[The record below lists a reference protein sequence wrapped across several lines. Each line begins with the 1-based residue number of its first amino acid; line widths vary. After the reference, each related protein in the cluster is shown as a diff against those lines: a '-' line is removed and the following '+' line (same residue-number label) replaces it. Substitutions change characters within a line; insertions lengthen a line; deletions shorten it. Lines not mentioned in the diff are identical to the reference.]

1 LARTP
6 IEVYQNLLNI
16 EIDDSLPEHIGRVVS
31 RFGEYQ
37 LAGEKLS
44 VHLARFIELCTR
56 IIAMLDA
63 KTLADLEH
71 LTMAIDTLDHFTSA
85 SKWWHLTREMPGFVI
100 RPSSR
105 DPRDFIKSMAY
116 IKLGSET
123 INRIES
129 AHQHLSSFL
138 DQQELADTEFHEQL
152 CKSYV
157 SAWTLLSAFA
167 CKERG
172 GNITSESDFETA
184 YDILRILMFY
194 TPLYDFKAI
203 TSLRKLATS
212 PIIPQIA
219 QIEFSPGFER
229 KLDSS
234 LAARLERQHGGLII
248 KIAAAVPGAARS
260 ILTNS
265 LRLLSQLQALRTNTP
280 RLEEEAYAD
289 AILEALHLL
298 DSHGVSS
305 DQLRDESNVFRIFK
319 GMVPAVDDIIDRL
332 SSIIRRLEAM
342 IVDASGNKDFLF
354 QNSRVVPRLVS
365 LLLLLASATNTEPT
379 PVLRDIDLKR
389 GVVLLELI
397 INAKEFQ
404 GLLSEESIS

>member
-1 LARTP
+1 MARTP
-6 IEVYQNLLNI
+6 IEVYQNLLNTK
-16 EIDDSLPEHIGRVVS
+16 IDESLPEHIGRVVS

-56 IIAMLDA
+56 IIAILDA
-63 KTLADLEH
+63 KTIADLGH

-116 IKLGSET
+116 IKIGSET
-123 INRIES
+123 INRIEG
-129 AHQHLSSFL
+129 ARQRLSEFL
-138 DQQELADTEFHEQL
+138 DQQEHANTEAHEQL

-157 SAWTLLSAFA
+157 SSWILLSAFS

-172 GNITSESDFETA
+172 RNMTSETDFETA

-203 TSLRKLATS
+203 TSIRKLATS

-219 QIEFSPGFER
+219 RIEFSPGFER

-234 LAARLERQHGGLII
+234 LAARLERQHGSLIT

-265 LRLLSQLQALRTNTP
+265 LRLLSQLQALRNNTS

-289 AILEALHLL
+289 AILEALQIL
-298 DSHGVSS
+298 DLHRVSS
-305 DQLRDESNVFRIFK
+305 EHLRDESNALKIFR
-319 GMVPAVDDIIDRL
+319 GMVPAADDIINRL
-332 SSIIRRLEAM
+332 SSMIRRLEAM
-342 IVDASGNKDFLF
+342 IVDASGNRDFLF

-365 LLLLLASATNTEPT
+365 LLLLLASATSPEPQ

-389 GVVLLELI
+389 GIVLLEQI

-404 GLLSEESIS
+404 DLLSEF